1 MTRTLIGPLQQL
13 GLIVRDVDQAIDH
26 CVNVLGVGPFVVLP
40 EQQFADYS
48 YRGTPMT
55 GPVCT
60 LAFAQTETVQI
71 ELIKQHDDV
80 PSAYKEF
87 YDAGGDGLQHVC
99 VWPDTREE
107 FEAWRQDLLDRGLT
121 VVHEGQVDGSPLRFT
136 YMEKPGA
143 GWYPMIEISEG
154 NFPLLEQVWAKLRAA
169 NANWDGE
176 RRTVPVEEIFA

>member
-1 MTRTLIGPLQQL
+1 MTRPLIGPLQQL